1 MQVAIAA
8 QPGSP
13 DGASE
18 DSTATGPDIL
28 VLLDGATAR
37 TGTGC
42 IHGVSWFAAHL
53 AEGIK
58 DHAALGPAG
67 ALAAAISQT
76 ADLHRGTCDL
86 THPGT
91 PSAAVAIVQVSE
103 GTLRYLVLGD
113 VTVVIDTANGLRV
126 VSDQRVSQT
135 ALAERA
141 AADAMH
147 ASDPA
152 KAAALVRMKHAELA
166 ARNVPGGFWVATT
179 DPAAAEHALTGE
191 IPLSEVRQVATL
203 SDGAARAVDPFGLYD
218 WPGALDVL
226 RESGPGE
233 LIRQVRAAEA
243 SDPEATRWPRN
254 KLSDDATAA
263 YCTAL

>member
-8 QPGSP
+8 EPGSA
-13 DGASE
+13 GAASE

-42 IHGVSWFAAHL
+42 IHGVSWFAARL
-53 AEGIK
+53 ADGIK
-58 DHAALGPAG
+58 DHSELGPTR
-67 ALAAAISQT
+67 ALAAAISGT
-76 ADLHRGTCDL
+76 ADLHRDTCDL
-86 THPGT
+86 SHPGT
-91 PSAAVAIVQVSE
+91 PSAAVAIVQVT
-103 GTLRYLVLGD
+103 GRIMRYLVLGD
-113 VTVVIDTANGLRV
+113 VTVVIDSVDGIRA

-135 ALAERA
+135 AADERA

-147 ASDPA
+147 ASDPD

-191 IPLSEVRQVATL
+191 IPVTEVRQVAVL
-203 SDGAARAVDPFGLYD
+203 SDGAARAVEFGLYD
-218 WPGALDVL
+218 WPDVL
-226 RESGPGE
+226 DILRDDGPDA
-233 LIRQVRAAEA
+233 LIRQVRGAEE

-254 KLSDDATAA
+254 KISDDATAA
-263 YCTAL
+263 YITAL